1 MVPQGD
7 KEETKTSEGITF
19 SLTVVIPETQNNTEV
34 RGSMYFRLELKK
46 TVIYQRQIPG
56 QH

>member
-19 SLTVVIPETQNNTEV
+19 SLTVVIPETQNNTED
-34 RGSMYFRLELKK
+34 RGSVDSMEKLKK
-46 TVIYQRQIPG
+46 TVTHQRQIPG
-56 QH
+56 HH